1 MISGTGIRYFFVHSQ
16 EVYMELREI
25 RTFLQVAHSNS
36 FSRAAEEL
44 GYSQAAVTI
53 QIRSLEQELE
63 TRLFDRIGKQTV
75 LTHNGHVFYEYAA
88 AILKEVDCARAAVS
102 EGKELTGRLCIGT
115 IESICAAIFPELLK
129 AYHRKY
135 PRVSVSIILNTP
147 DVLLE
152 RLGRNSIDLVY
163 LLDRRICDSRWKKV
177 MEEPEEIVF
186 VSAAAHPASRNPSL
200 SLDEILT
207 WPFILTEKDA
217 SYRFALDQ
225 YLASA
230 GKSLKPFLEIGN
242 TEFIVN
248 LVRSGLGLSFLPE
261 YTIRKEL
268 EAETLCAL
276 RVRDFQ
282 MRAWKQILYHKDK
295 WVTREM
301 AAFLELANNSG

>member
-1 MISGTGIRYFFVHSQ
+1 
-16 EVYMELREI
+16 MELREI

-75 LTHNGHVFYEYAA
+75 LTHNGQVFYEYAA

-102 EGKELTGRLCIGT
+102 GGKELTGRLCIGT
-115 IESICAAIFPELLK
+115 IESICAAIFPELLEAYHK
-129 AYHRKY
+129 AYPK
-135 PRVSVSIILNTP
+135 VSVSIILNTP

-163 LLDRRICDSRWKKV
+163 LLDRRICDPRWKKV

-186 VSAAAHPASRNPSL
+186 VSAASHPAARALSL

-207 WPFILTEKDA
+207 HPFILTEKDA

-225 YLASA
+225 YLAAA

-248 LVRSGLGLSFLPE
+248 LVRSGMGLSFLPE
-261 YTIRKEL
+261 YTVRKEL
-268 EAETLCAL
+268 EAQTLCAL

-282 MRAWKQILYHKDK
+282 MHAWKQILYHKDK
-295 WVTREM
+295 WITREM
-301 AAFLELANNSG
+301 AAFLELANVFTDQVPPVESPQV

>member
-75 LTHNGHVFYEYAA
+75 LTHNGQVFYEYAA

-186 VSAAAHPASRNPSL
+186 VSAAAHPASRNSSL

-261 YTIRKEL
+261 YTVRKEL

-301 AAFLELANNSG
+301 AAFLELANHAG

>member
-1 MISGTGIRYFFVHSQ
+1 
-16 EVYMELREI
+16 MELREI

-75 LTHNGHVFYEYAA
+75 LTHNGQVFYEYAA

-102 EGKELTGRLCIGT
+102 GGKELTGRLCIGT
-115 IESICAAIFPELLK
+115 IESICAAIFPELLE
-129 AYHRKY
+129 AYHRAY
-135 PRVSVSIILNTP
+135 PKVSVSIILNTP

-163 LLDRRICDSRWKKV
+163 LLDRRICDPRWKKV

-186 VSAAAHPASRNPSL
+186 VSAASHPAARALSL

-207 WPFILTEKDA
+207 HPFILTEKDA
-217 SYRFALDQ
+217 SYRHLLDQ
-225 YLASA
+225 YLAA
-230 GKSLKPFLEIGN
+230 RGREIRPFLEIGN
-242 TEFIVN
+242 TEFIISQLRHN
-248 LVRSGLGLSFLPE
+248 LGVSFLPE
-261 YTIRKEL
+261 FAVQKDIDQGILTSLK
-268 EAETLCAL
+268 
-276 RVRDFQ
+276 VRDF
-282 MRAWKQILYHKDK
+282 RLEVWRQILYHRDK
-295 WVTREM
+295 WVSREM
-301 AAFLELANNSG
+301 SGFLELAVADARCHDASGQH